1 MGTIQITRKA
11 ARKVECDVLEYTL
24 TFTRTK
30 SSVSLAIEAVEKD
43 MEKTLE
49 ALKNFGVA
57 IEHIHVEKDSVDE
70 GYSQKDTAVFECERK
85 VRFKIKANNAFT
97 NRLMDILK
105 NNQISAL
112 VDTNYYYSE
121 EQKLRK
127 ELLKEALLDSK
138 SKAELLAGA
147 NQQTVMGIEKI
158 EESGRYENAVDFM
171 CIGQEKYT
179 ERKSLSD
186 QLGTKELNIEAEILV
201 TWNIQ

>member
-1 MGTIQITRKA
+1 MGTIQVSGKA
-11 ARKVECDVLEYTL
+11 ARKVECDILEYTL

-30 SSVSLAIEAVEKD
+30 GSVSLAIEAVEKD

-49 ALKNFGVA
+49 ALKDFGVA

-85 VRFKIKANNAFT
+85 VRFRVKANNAFT

-105 NNQISAL
+105 NNRISAL

-121 EQKLRK
+121 EQRLRK

-147 NQQTVMGIEKI
+147 NQQTVLGIEKI
-158 EESGRYENAVDFM
+158 EESGRYENPVDFM
-171 CIGQEKYT
+171 CIGQAKYT

>member
-1 MGTIQITRKA
+1 MGTIQITGKA

-30 SSVSLAIEAVEKD
+30 GSVSLAIEAVEKD

-85 VRFKIKANNAFT
+85 VRFRVKANNAFT
-97 NRLMDILK
+97 NRVMDILK

-112 VDTNYYYSE
+112 LDTMKKTPRYPGN
-121 EQKLRK
+121 
-127 ELLKEALLDSK
+127 LLPGGIGDLFSIILIEYVLL
-138 SKAELLAGA
+138 
-147 NQQTVMGIEKI
+147 NCFFTHI
-158 EESGRYENAVDFM
+158 
-171 CIGQEKYT
+171 
-179 ERKSLSD
+179 SD
-186 QLGTKELNIEAEILV
+186 RSDIIA
-201 TWNIQ
+201 